1 MKAKNY
7 RSIRGMLYT
16 RAEYIHGVPQPR
28 ITIFDMGNP
37 KADYDV
43 EVILRAKEKA
53 LIRDNAL
60 ESLRINVNKQLEK
73 RIGHANYHFSIV
85 VQPYHVLRENKMMT
99 GAGADRLQEGMR
111 RAFGKPIGRAAA
123 VDAGQPIA
131 VVRTFDQFA
140 PIAKEVLEKNRVR
153 IPKSAYVEVKR
164 LKAGKGDEA

>member
-1 MKAKNY
+1 MKARNY

-16 RAEYIHGVPQPR
+16 RIEYVHGAPQPK

-43 EVILRAKEKA
+43 EIVLRAKERA

-73 RIGHANYHFSIV
+73 RIGPNNYHFSIV
-85 VQPYHVLRENKMMT
+85 VQPYHVIRENKMMT

-123 VDAGQPIA
+123 VDVGQPIA

-140 PIAKEVLEKNRVR
+140 SIAKEVLERNKVR
-153 IPKSAYVEVKR
+153 IPKSGYVEVKR
-164 LKAGKGDEA
+164 LKA